1 MCETIPG
8 TLSVSN
14 DVIADIA
21 GYAAMSCYGVVG
33 MAEQLQ
39 GAESVRLLPGQRLR
53 KGVMVSSTED
63 GLVVDLHVVL
73 ENGVNMKS
81 VCANLTRLP
90 RSTRLTSRSPFTSM
104 PLSPAANPLLVRRF
118 TQYDCQYHPHLL
130 SHCRESGSR

>member
-1 MCETIPG
+1 MIAPADDAPRASGKEISVSENIAG

-53 KGVMVSSTED
+53 KGVLVSSTEK
-63 GLVVDLHVVL
+63 GLSVDLHVVL

-81 VCANLTRLP
+81 VCENLTSSVSFTLQEIAQIDP
-90 RSTRLTSRSPFTSM
+90 AQLSIAIHVDALKSR
-104 PLSPAANPLLVRRF
+104 
-118 TQYDCQYHPHLL
+118 
-130 SHCRESGSR
+130 G

>member
-1 MCETIPG
+1 MADAARASRKEITVSDIIPG
-8 TLSVSN
+8 SLSVSN

-53 KGVMVSSTED
+53 KGVLVSSTD
-63 GLVVDLHVVL
+63 TGLRIDLHVVL

-81 VCANLTRLP
+81 VCENL
-90 RSTRLTSRSPFTSM
+90 SSSVAFTLKEIAEIDPSKLSIGIHVDALKSSM
-104 PLSPAANPLLVRRF
+104 
-118 TQYDCQYHPHLL
+118 
-130 SHCRESGSR
+130 

>member
-1 MCETIPG
+1 MSETVTG
-8 TLSVSN
+8 SLSVSN

-53 KGVMVSSTED
+53 KGVLVSSTD
-63 GLVVDLHVVL
+63 TGLRIDLHVVL

-81 VCANLTRLP
+81 VCENL
-90 RSTRLTSRSPFTSM
+90 SSSVAFTLKEVAEIDPSKLSIGIHVDALKSSM
-104 PLSPAANPLLVRRF
+104 
-118 TQYDCQYHPHLL
+118 
-130 SHCRESGSR
+130 